1 MTDIHQ
7 IVLEAFCGPCPDGM
21 EVLHGNGI
29 RTDNRLSNLRYG
41 TRSENNADSIR
52 HGTHPHSS
60 KTHCPAGHAYSTE
73 NTYWS
78 SRMQRNMRR
87 EARMAE
93 LRGKLEGQ

>member
-41 TRSENNADSIR
+41 TRSENEC
-52 HGTHPHSS
+52 HEQHM
-60 KTHCPAGHAYSTE
+60 K
-73 NTYWS
+73 
-78 SRMQRNMRR
+78 
-87 EARMAE
+87 
-93 LRGKLEGQ
+93 GKA

>member
-41 TRSENNADSIR
+41 TRSENDTGNTISDSN
-52 HGTHPHSS
+52 
-60 KTHCPAGHAYSTE
+60 KTAI
-73 NTYWS
+73 
-78 SRMQRNMRR
+78 
-87 EARMAE
+87 
-93 LRGKLEGQ
+93 